1 MATAQPPA
9 SHDHDDH
16 VIILVGQNG
25 AGEHVV
31 HGTHGT
37 VDGVFDNRAAAL
49 RYAQSASAAIPG
61 SILMI
66 TPQLVGCGTR

>member
-1 MATAQPPA
+1 
-9 SHDHDDH
+9 
-16 VIILVGQNG
+16 
-25 AGEHVV
+25 
-31 HGTHGT
+31 